1 MRKFKSSKKSNTKKV
16 KYTINTKSNVIF
28 EDTNILKLRG
38 MDFKNTIKFIVD
50 PKEPFFKEN
59 IKD

>member
-1 MRKFKSSKKSNTKKV
+1 MRKFKSSKKSINKKV

-28 EDTNILKLRG
+28 EDTNIFKFRG
-38 MDFKNTIKFIVD
+38 KDFKNTIKFISD

-59 IKD
+59 IKE